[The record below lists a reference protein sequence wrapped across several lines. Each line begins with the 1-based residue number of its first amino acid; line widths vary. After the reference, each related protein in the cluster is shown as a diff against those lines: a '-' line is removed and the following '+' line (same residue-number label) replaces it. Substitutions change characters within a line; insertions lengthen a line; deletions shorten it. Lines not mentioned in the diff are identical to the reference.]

1 MPSKAK
7 LAKTN
12 NPIVL
17 MSLLTLQLTLK
28 IYQYSQLIIV
38 CYSGQTDASR
48 YRKGQLTTDYDF
60 HYQ

>member
-7 LAKTN
+7 LAITN

-28 IYQYSQLIIV
+28 IYQYCQLLMV
-38 CYSGQTDASR
+38 GYSGEIDASR